1 MDAQRESAR
10 RLWFN
15 RPVEPPPTDQE
26 AEVRATLYAPPA
38 ETERTVLLVS
48 AERRMRP
55 AA

>member
-1 MDAQRESAR
+1 MEAQRESQR
-10 RLWFN
+10 RLWFS
-15 RPVEPPPTDQE
+15 RPIETRPTDQE

-38 ETERTVLLVS
+38 ETERTVQLVG